1 MIYENIL
8 KIKDIIGYN
17 FITFQEG
24 IVPVLTFL
32 NPEKYSDNLQEFDL
46 IVSELNNSRKYEIEC
61 IDSSTFGDHY
71 KYTITPRYY
80 QLEERIEFVSKDWS
94 IEEMIEIL
102 VKLNK

>member
-102 VKLNK
+102 VKLNQ

>member
-8 KIKDIIGYN
+8 KIKNIIGYN

-102 VKLNK
+102 VKLNQ

>member
-17 FITFQEG
+17 FITFENG
-24 IVPVLTFL
+24 LVPVLTFI
-32 NPEKYSDNLQEFDL
+32 NPEKYEDNLEEFDA
-46 IVSELNNSRKYEIEC
+46 IVSEFNNSRKYEIEC
-61 IDSSTFGDHY
+61 IDSSQFGDHF

-80 QLEERIEFVSKDWS
+80 QLEDKIEFVSKEWS

-102 VKLNK
+102 VKLNQ

>member
-32 NPEKYSDNLQEFDL
+32 NPEKYSDNLQEFDS

-80 QLEERIEFVSKDWS
+80 QLEEKIEFVSKDWS

-102 VKLNK
+102 VELNK